1 MTGKRGRKHDRTPA
15 HRTRAARHR
24 SDEPLPLELVDP
36 LEEESEE
43 DDAAAALPSP
53 AALYLR
59 EIAQVPLLSPS
70 DEIALAQAIE
80 RGKRARQILAQADG
94 DPTIDRAHL
103 EAEVAAGEAARCRLT
118 EANLRLV
125 VSVARRYQHRGL
137 PLADL
142 IQEGNVGL
150 LRAIDKFEPERGYKF
165 STYAYWWIR
174 QAITRALGNDAR
186 SIRLP
191 IHVQEQLSAIYAA
204 NHRVEQALGR
214 SARLSELAEA
224 VGLSEERV
232 EELLQAANHTLS
244 LNAPTDEEAETEL
257 GDLVPDPNA
266 GNGED
271 VVEAWLRRE
280 AIEEALSTL
289 TERQRIVLTLRYGLD
304 SGTERTLAEV
314 ASMLSVSRERVRQI
328 EATALQELHRSARA
342 ARLAAHLT

>member
-1 MTGKRGRKHDRTPA
+1 MTDERDFQPTPDPEE
-15 HRTRAARHR
+15 TL
-24 SDEPLPLELVDP
+24 EPDALAILVS
-36 LEEESEE
+36 ES
-43 DDAAAALPSP
+43 SP
-53 AALYLR
+53 AGEDIPEEALSIYLR
-59 EIAQVPLLSPS
+59 EVGRVPLLDP
-70 DEIALAQAIE
+70 DEERRLAETIVAGRQAAASLETAAPEE
-80 RGKRARQILAQADG
+80 RAE
-94 DPTIDRAHL
+94 L
-103 EAEVAAGEAARCRLT
+103 ERLVAAGEAARQQMA

>member
-1 MTGKRGRKHDRTPA
+1 LTDERDFQPTPDPEETLEPDALAILVSESSPAGEDIPEEALSIYLREVGRVPLLDP
-15 HRTRAARHR
+15 
-24 SDEPLPLELVDP
+24 DEERRLAETIVAGRQ
-36 LEEESEE
+36 
-43 DDAAAALPSP
+43 AAAALET
-53 AALYLR
+53 AAP
-59 EIAQVPLLSPS
+59 E
-70 DEIALAQAIE
+70 E
-80 RGKRARQILAQADG
+80 RAE
-94 DPTIDRAHL
+94 L
-103 EAEVAAGEAARCRLT
+103 ERLVAAGEAARQQMA

>member
-1 MTGKRGRKHDRTPA
+1 MTDERDFQPTPDPEETLEPDALAILVSESSPAGEDIPEEALSIYLREVGRVPLLDP
-15 HRTRAARHR
+15 
-24 SDEPLPLELVDP
+24 DEERRLAETIVAGRQ
-36 LEEESEE
+36 
-43 DDAAAALPSP
+43 AAAALET
-53 AALYLR
+53 AAP
-59 EIAQVPLLSPS
+59 E
-70 DEIALAQAIE
+70 E
-80 RGKRARQILAQADG
+80 RAE
-94 DPTIDRAHL
+94 L
-103 EAEVAAGEAARCRLT
+103 ERLVAAGEAARQQMA